1 MSNTHSVSIATI
13 QQWIAEK
20 RDTQLIEEELSAQG
34 HDPVS
39 IESCIREFKKIK
51 YGRRQSTGFTFLAIG
66 AVLGFISCLLS
77 ILNPIPDLYY
87 VILYGLTSIA
97 VLLICAG
104 LYYLLE

>member
-1 MSNTHSVSIATI
+1 MSNTDSVSLTTI

-20 RDTQLIEEELSAQG
+20 RDIQLIEEELCAQG
-34 HDPVS
+34 HDSAS
-39 IESCIREFKKIK
+39 IETCIREFKKIK
-51 YGRRQSTGFTFLAIG
+51 YAKRQGIGFTFLVIG